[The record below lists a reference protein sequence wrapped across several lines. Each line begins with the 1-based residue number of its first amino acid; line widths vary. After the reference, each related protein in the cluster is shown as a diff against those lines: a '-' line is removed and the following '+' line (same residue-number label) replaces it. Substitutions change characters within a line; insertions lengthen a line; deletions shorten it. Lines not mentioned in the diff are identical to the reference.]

1 MDSFINEDF
10 LLTTHISRQLYH
22 EIAESLPVIDFHNHL
37 DPRKL
42 AENHKFVDL
51 AELWIHADPYKHR
64 VMRIAGIDEE
74 MITGVGISGKE
85 RYDTWASIFTRTIGN
100 PLFHWS
106 CLELKRFFGIDEI
119 LNRENAGEIWKVCND
134 ILRQPGWGMLDI
146 LKKCRVEMLCTSD
159 DLLAD
164 FTWHR
169 QASLQP
175 QNIIVKPSLRAD
187 SVISFTT
194 PSFKDF
200 VSQLAELSGMKIK
213 CLEDYLNA
221 IDIRLNLFSDAGCEY
236 ADHSLDAGFRFVPVL
251 SGEASSLFGKLL
263 QIGEISPAETVKL
276 QSYVLLFMG
285 RCYARRNWN
294 MQLHIGAKRDTNTQL
309 RTRLGPAGGY
319 AAIGSA
325 CDVNSLVCFL
335 DTLNEEDSLPRTI
348 LYTLNPADNAV
359 FATLTGS
366 YSGSGILG
374 KVQFGPAWWYNDH
387 LEGMTQQLQSLS
399 SYGLLSCFVGMTTD
413 SRSVLSFSRHEYFR
427 RVLCRFIG
435 EKVVSGEFPSDMTL
449 LGDIVKDI
457 CYRNC
462 KNWRK

>member
-22 EIAESLPVIDFHNHL
+22 EIAENLPVIDFHNHL
-37 DPRKL
+37 DPQKL
-42 AENHKFVDL
+42 AENHKFADL
-51 AELWIHADPYKHR
+51 AELWIHTDPYKHR

-74 MITGVGISGKE
+74 MITGIGISGKE
-85 RYDTWASIFTRTIGN
+85 RYDTWASIFPRTLGN

-106 CLELKRFFGIDEI
+106 CMELKRFFGIDEI
-119 LNRENAGEIWKVCND
+119 LNRENAGKIWKVCND

-146 LKKCRVEMLCTSD
+146 LKRCRVEMLCTSD

-164 FTWHR
+164 FTLHR

-194 PSFKDF
+194 PSFRDF
-200 VSQLAELSGMKIK
+200 VSQLAELSGIKIK

-263 QIGEISPAETVKL
+263 QTGEISSVETVKL
-276 QSYVLLFMG
+276 QSYILLFMG

-294 MQLHIGAKRDTNTQL
+294 MQLHIGAKRDTNTRL

-374 KVQFGPAWWYNDH
+374 KLQFGPAWWYNDH

>member
-1 MDSFINEDF
+1 M
-10 LLTTHISRQLYH
+10 
-22 EIAESLPVIDFHNHL
+22 
-37 DPRKL
+37 
-42 AENHKFVDL
+42 
-51 AELWIHADPYKHR
+51 
-64 VMRIAGIDEE
+64 
-74 MITGVGISGKE
+74 
-85 RYDTWASIFTRTIGN
+85 
-100 PLFHWS
+100 
-106 CLELKRFFGIDEI
+106 
-119 LNRENAGEIWKVCND
+119 
-134 ILRQPGWGMLDI
+134 
-146 LKKCRVEMLCTSD
+146 
-159 DLLAD
+159 
-164 FTWHR
+164 
-169 QASLQP
+169 
-175 QNIIVKPSLRAD
+175 KPSLRAD

-194 PSFKDF
+194 PSFRDF
-200 VSQLAELSGMKIK
+200 VSQLAELSGIKIK

-236 ADHSLDAGFRFVPVL
+236 ADHSLDAGFRFVPVS

-263 QIGEISPAETVKL
+263 QTGEISPAETVKL

-374 KVQFGPAWWYNDH
+374 KVQF
-387 LEGMTQQLQSLS
+387 QSLS

>member
-22 EIAESLPVIDFHNHL
+22 EIAENLPVIDFHNHL

-169 QASLQP
+169 QASY
-175 QNIIVKPSLRAD
+175 NLR
-187 SVISFTT
+187 
-194 PSFKDF
+194 
-200 VSQLAELSGMKIK
+200 
-213 CLEDYLNA
+213 
-221 IDIRLNLFSDAGCEY
+221 
-236 ADHSLDAGFRFVPVL
+236 
-251 SGEASSLFGKLL
+251 
-263 QIGEISPAETVKL
+263 
-276 QSYVLLFMG
+276 
-285 RCYARRNWN
+285 
-294 MQLHIGAKRDTNTQL
+294 
-309 RTRLGPAGGY
+309 
-319 AAIGSA
+319 
-325 CDVNSLVCFL
+325 
-335 DTLNEEDSLPRTI
+335 I
-348 LYTLNPADNAV
+348 L
-359 FATLTGS
+359 
-366 YSGSGILG
+366 
-374 KVQFGPAWWYNDH
+374 
-387 LEGMTQQLQSLS
+387 
-399 SYGLLSCFVGMTTD
+399 
-413 SRSVLSFSRHEYFR
+413 
-427 RVLCRFIG
+427 
-435 EKVVSGEFPSDMTL
+435 
-449 LGDIVKDI
+449 
-457 CYRNC
+457 
-462 KNWRK
+462 